1 MEARKQA
8 QKEGKGPMG
17 GWLGIVSA
25 GDSTHTALH
34 RAPHKHSPREHQE
47 YQTKV
52 SIGVGTIR
60 SPRHVHRV
68 LNTL

>member
-1 MEARKQA
+1 
-8 QKEGKGPMG
+8 MG

-25 GDSTHTALH
+25 GDSTCTALH

-47 YQTKV
+47 SQTKV
-52 SIGVGTIR
+52 SIGAGTIR
-60 SPRHVHRV
+60 SPRQSKHVHRV